1 MKNCMTFVTVTPA
14 AINTHWMLQV
24 ISFRFHIFFSIK
36 FFSIVAERCRHDECF
51 FFFIFRMFQR
61 VLKSHLLYENC
72 SSVATYSQANYFKIQ
87 CHLPLHSDF
96 CANT

>member
-51 FFFIFRMFQR
+51 FFLYF
-61 VLKSHLLYENC
+61 SHVST
-72 SSVATYSQANYFKIQ
+72 SSREPPII
-87 CHLPLHSDF
+87 
-96 CANT
+96 